1 MTFFLFLLAHTTST
15 LVISSA
21 LGELTMPVLVGQ
33 VYIKFT
39 CIISNHIISL
49 FERIILSDYN
59 YLLILFK
66 KDTGR
71 KNDTILCPLIQHNK
85 FTLQCEHAGS

>member
-33 VYIKFT
+33 VCIKFT
-39 CIISNHIISL
+39 GIISNHIISP
-49 FERIILSDYN
+49 FERIISSDYN
-59 YLLILFK
+59 HLLILFK

-71 KNDTILCPLIQHNK
+71 KK
-85 FTLQCEHAGS
+85 

>member
-33 VYIKFT
+33 VCIKFT
-39 CIISNHIISL
+39 GIISNHIISP

-59 YLLILFK
+59 HLFK

-71 KNDTILCPLIQHNK
+71 KNDTIFCPLIQHNK

>member
-21 LGELTMPVLVGQ
+21 LGELTMPLLVGQ

-39 CIISNHIISL
+39 FIISNDFLKELIYLII
-49 FERIILSDYN
+49 
-59 YLLILFK
+59 
-66 KDTGR
+66 
-71 KNDTILCPLIQHNK
+71 TIC
-85 FTLQCEHAGS
+85 